1 MQENETVKFKAIDDE
16 GRQLDCEALFLFES
30 PETKKNY
37 IVYTDHSIDN
47 EGNTKVYASI
57 YDPKDLKSDEN
68 NEFAAL
74 PLKPIET
81 EKERK
86 IIETILNEMQSQ
98 IESASNDSQ
107 SNQTSQAE

>member
-1 MQENETVKFKAIDDE
+1 MQENETVKFTAIDEE
-16 GRQLDCEALFLFES
+16 GRQFECEALFIFES

-57 YDPKDLKSDEN
+57 YDQKDIKTDDEL
-68 NEFAAL
+68 AAL

-81 EKERK
+81 EKEWK

-98 IESASNDSQ
+98 IESASN
-107 SNQTSQAE
+107 TPETTGAE

>member
-1 MQENETVKFKAIDDE
+1 MNETNEGLKFKAVDAD
-16 GRQLDCEALFLFES
+16 GRQIDCEALFCFQS

-57 YDPKDLKSDEN
+57 YDPKDLKSDEEG
-68 NEFAAL
+68 EFAAL

-81 EKERK
+81 EKEWK

-98 IESASNDSQ
+98 IESASNG
-107 SNQTSQAE
+107 TSQQNA